1 MSVPLGALVSK
12 SRRMTLSSC
21 SRDSTVER
29 SSWGMTL
36 EGKTRRPCRLR
47 TKAFMRVL
55 SDTSGS
61 DTSSSDTSGP
71 AGGLLPTCPLHPPLD
86 GGDQPRAQLG
96 GGDDVVHRAHP
107 TGPVDVVDRLEFGG
121 HLTELLGA
129 HAAAQGGELDP
140 QAGLLDA
147 LGSGHRGLQLLHPG
161 VGGGPLVDLAG
172 EDDGGGG
179 GPAEHRGGG
188 ALDREDLH
196 VLVEDAGEDD
206 EGAAVVAGDHAED
219 DGAVEVGDGP
229 PDLGAVLQLQVAQR
243 LR

>member
-36 EGKTRRPCRLR
+36 EGKTRRPCRLT

-61 DTSSSDTSGP
+61 DTSQAAGLDP
-71 AGGLLPTCPLHPPLD
+71 ARPLHPPLD
-86 GGDQPRAQLG
+86 GGDQPWAQLG
-96 GGDDVVHRAHP
+96 GGDDVVHGAHP
-107 TGPVDVVDRLEFGG
+107 AGPPDVVDRLELGG
-121 HLTELLGA
+121 HLAELLRAHPGA
-129 HAAAQGGELDP
+129 EGGELDP
-140 QAGLLDA
+140 QVGLLDA
-147 LGSGHRGLQLLHPG
+147 LGGAHRGLQLLDPG

-179 GPAEHRGGG
+179 STAEDRGVG
-188 ALDREDLH
+188 ALDREDFH

-206 EGAAVVAGDHAED
+206 ERAAVV
-219 DGAVEVGDGP
+219 
-229 PDLGAVLQLQVAQR
+229 
-243 LR
+243 